1 MTHSDLFPRRGLMR
15 LQTEN
20 RRMSQASSMSVDTS
34 RTGLAAF
41 TTPLSSKRASFTP
54 LTGASRPNAHKR
66 ISSISDSGFVLSSLN
81 GSDNNCTQGDNA
93 PELAS
98 SHPPVSSKR
107 FSSIFARGSSPES
120 FDLPP
125 KDPPAEE
132 IDALRREMKA
142 VKAELEETRHELL
155 EANEAREA
163 SETCVKALREFI
175 AETQS
180 SVTESESVKL
190 PPMPTMTTGQEAD
203 TKPATGWGA
212 FRMWKME
219 SNASDATPQAGN
231 NKMWK
236 VDTTVKPAPSSSIGS
251 APSSSSSSR
260 TTPIPAPFTTK
271 IGGFFTSRASFSST
285 TSSDHPVTKPLPR
298 QPSYNGSDTS
308 SIQESVGPISP
319 ASEVSGV
326 PVMVRGTSAS
336 SSTDFDLLEHAK
348 TLHESVA
355 TAESIMP
362 IPKS

>member
-1 MTHSDLFPRRGLMR
+1 
-15 LQTEN
+15 
-20 RRMSQASSMSVDTS
+20 MSQASSMSVDTS
-34 RTGLAAF
+34 RTSLTAF

-66 ISSISDSGFVLSSLN
+66 ISSISDSGFLLSSLN
-81 GSDNNCTQGDNA
+81 GSDNNYTQGDNA
-93 PELAS
+93 PEFAG

-107 FSSIFARGSSPES
+107 FSSIFARASSPES
-120 FDLPP
+120 VDLPP
-125 KDPPAEE
+125 KDPSTEE

-142 VKAELEETRHELL
+142 VKVELEETRHELL

-175 AETQS
+175 AETQP

-190 PPMPTMTTGQEAD
+190 PPMPTMTTGQEVD
-203 TKPATGWGA
+203 TTKPATGWGA

-231 NKMWK
+231 GKMWK

-251 APSSSSSSR
+251 ASSSSSSR
-260 TTPIPAPFTTK
+260 TTPIAAPFTTK

-298 QPSYNGSDTS
+298 QPSYNDSDTS

-319 ASEVSGV
+319 ASDVSGV

-336 SSTDFDLLEHAK
+336 SSTDFDLPEHAK

-355 TAESIMP
+355 TAESILP